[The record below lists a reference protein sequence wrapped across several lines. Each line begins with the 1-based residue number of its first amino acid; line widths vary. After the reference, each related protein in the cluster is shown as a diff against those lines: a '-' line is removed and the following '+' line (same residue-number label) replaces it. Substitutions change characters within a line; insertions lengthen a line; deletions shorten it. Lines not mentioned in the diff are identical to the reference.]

1 MIFLFSVILS
11 LICLTTG
18 CLVNNSHLNGK
29 GSNNQGTDYAASQG
43 SDTSNSH
50 SDTGIN
56 NESASE
62 PDKQNEETNSSK
74 EPTESQITEQGSD
87 TSNSHSD
94 TGINNESAS
103 EPDKQNEET
112 NSSKEPTEPKIT
124 QKAQISPTPVLL
136 QPDSSETPAHGSEK
150 EKIVIV
156 AISAGKNHAAAID
169 DKGVLYT
176 WGQNNYGQLG
186 DGTTTDRSEPKPV
199 PGITSAKSVACGWRN
214 TYVLCEDG
222 LVYSFGEGFIG
233 RDYGE
238 NAIPVSIKELSD
250 IIAIDTNSYEN
261 IALKSDGTVYDWGTN
276 SRRGIHELPERVE
289 ELEDIV
295 SVAVGNSYY
304 LAVDKNGE
312 VWAWGSNKY
321 LNLNTGNTEPSIYL
335 PSKVQ
340 DINNVK
346 SSCGDGNEILGLH
359 YDGNVTRWGD
369 YKQEVII
376 DSKDVVSIH
385 SGDAHFL
392 AVKKDGT
399 VFSWGIN
406 MHGELGNRTAEDQY
420 EPRIIEGLSGVI
432 AADGGT
438 DFSMVLKEDGTV
450 WAWGKNDYGQLG
462 IGNTENQLEP
472 RQIIFP
478 SSE

>member
-1 MIFLFSVILS
+1 MRKKMIFLFSVILS

-29 GSNNQGTDYAASQG
+29 GSNNQGTDYAAS
-43 SDTSNSH
+43 
-50 SDTGIN
+50 
-56 NESASE
+56 
-62 PDKQNEETNSSK
+62 
-74 EPTESQITEQGSD
+74 QGSD

-156 AISAGKNHAAAID
+156 AISAGENHAAAID

-176 WGQNNYGQLG
+176 WGQNSYGQLG

>member
-1 MIFLFSVILS
+1 MIFLFSVILL

-29 GSNNQGTDYAASQG
+29 GSNNQGTDYAAS
-43 SDTSNSH
+43 
-50 SDTGIN
+50 
-56 NESASE
+56 
-62 PDKQNEETNSSK
+62 
-74 EPTESQITEQGSD
+74 QGSD

-186 DGTTTDRSEPKPV
+186 DGTTTDRSEPTPV
-199 PGITSAKSVACGWRN
+199 PGITSAKSVACGLRS

-222 LVYSFGEGFIG
+222 LVYSFGDEGFIG

-304 LAVDKNGE
+304 LAVDKYGE
-312 VWAWGSNKY
+312 VWAWGWNKY
-321 LNLNTGNTEPSIYL
+321 TDLSNTGCTEPSIYL

-346 SSCGDGNEILGLH
+346 SACGKENEILGLH

>member
-1 MIFLFSVILS
+1 MRKKMIFLFSIILS

-29 GSNNQGTDYAASQG
+29 GSNNRGTDYAAS
-43 SDTSNSH
+43 
-50 SDTGIN
+50 
-56 NESASE
+56 
-62 PDKQNEETNSSK
+62 
-74 EPTESQITEQGSD
+74 QGSD

-156 AISAGKNHAAAID
+156 AISAGENHAAAID

-176 WGQNNYGQLG
+176 WGQNSYGQLG

-250 IIAIDTNSYEN
+250 IIAIDTNGFES